1 MAANLGVACCSTIV
15 LRTKRCLSES
25 SVGATVTTVGRSIAR
40 AGFRRRWPSSTAQWQ
55 KRRNAEKAVDRI
67 RAAEAKG
74 REDQALRDRV
84 EQLERETEVLKEKLQ
99 QGEKKGG
106 NTGG

>member
-1 MAANLGVACCSTIV
+1 MVAFVFELAPLGDYSLRESAYRHLGDLGDPAAIPAIEHRARLEAD
-15 LRTKRCLSES
+15 
-25 SVGATVTTVGRSIAR
+25 GR
-40 AGFRRRWPSSTAQWQ
+40 Q
-55 KRRNAEKAVDRI
+55 RRNAEKAVDRI